1 MMKKILPILFA
12 AIASFVIV
20 YGIPQII
27 DITKPSMIET
37 SAQYEEALIE
47 QNIIGIKSEVSE
59 ISKIYDSGKL
69 LAVLSDKKAL
79 DNMLNDVYK
88 EKYEVDFPKS
98 TLDVGKDI
106 YIITE
111 VSYNEYENVDDQ
123 ISEYLKNKNPFT
135 VETNAIDFYDENGV
149 FATIFVDD
157 ITKYEE
163 ALNQYLKFFIEEE
176 SLNALMNNQT
186 LAPLT
191 SYGTRSTS
199 IEVLQN
205 TAIKKAYADPS
216 EIMKSVDEVKNFLE
230 YGTNEERRYYTVVP
244 YDMIEGVGSKNGLSA
259 EQVVNINNTLL
270 KNTEQVLEPGTE
282 LCVTYF
288 ESPVDIVVKKEAMKK
303 EPVYPGET
311 IYIDDESMLINAAPI
326 IEQEAIAGSQ
336 NVLYEETWINGVL
349 VKGDVVSSIV
359 TSQPQQEIVRKG
371 TKEIPGVGTGT
382 FRWPIDNV
390 NITCRWGCYDG
401 HQAIDLQNRYER
413 YGNIYAAD
421 RGTIYEVGYTYING
435 NYMIIDH
442 NNGYKTYYGHMNKPT
457 EFKVGER
464 VDKGQVIGQLG
475 MTGKAS
481 GPHVHFFIMLDD
493 VRKNPCDGYLDC

>member
-1 MMKKILPILFA
+1 MKKILPILFA

-20 YGIPQII
+20 YVIPQVVGAS
-27 DITKPSMIET
+27 KPPIIET
-37 SAQYEEALIE
+37 SAQYEESLIE
-47 QNIIGIKSEVSE
+47 QNVLGVKSEIRE
-59 ISKIYDSGKL
+59 ISKIYDTGKL
-69 LAVLSDKKAL
+69 LGVLSDKKVL
-79 DNMLNDVYK
+79 DTMLDEVYK
-88 EKYEVDFPKS
+88 EKYEIDFPKS

-106 YIITE
+106 YIINE
-111 VSYNEYENVDDQ
+111 MSYNEYENVDEQ
-123 ISEYLKNKNPFT
+123 IGTYLKDKNSFT
-135 VETNAIDFYDENGV
+135 VQTNAIEFYDENGT
-149 FATIFVDD
+149 FATIYVDD
-157 ITKYEE
+157 IAKYEE
-163 ALNQYLKFFIEEE
+163 ALNQYLKYFIDEE
-176 SLNALMNNQT
+176 SLNALRNNQT
-186 LAPLT
+186 IPELT
-191 SYGTRSTS
+191 SYGTKSTS

-216 EIMKSVDEVKNFLE
+216 EIMKTANEVKNFLE
-230 YGTNEERRYYTVVP
+230 YGTNEERRYYTVVA
-244 YDMIEGVGSKNGLSA
+244 YDMVEGVGSKNGLSA
-259 EQVVNINNTLL
+259 DQVVNINSSLL

-288 ESPVDIVVKKEAMKK
+288 ESPIDIVVKKEAMKK

-326 IEQEAIAGSQ
+326 VEQEAIAGLQ

-390 NITCRWGCYDG
+390 NITCRWGCYGG

-421 RGTIYEVGYTYING
+421 RGTICEVGYTNING

-442 NNGYKTYYGHMNKPT
+442 NNGYKSYYGHMNKPT
-457 EFKVGER
+457 EYKVGDR

-475 MTGKAS
+475 MTGIAS

-493 VRKNPCDGYLDC
+493 VRRNPCDGYLDC